1 MATIAT
7 RPRLLLAV
15 LAGLLCVAAPA
26 LALLVR
32 PIVIDLTA
40 SGSRANSA
48 IEVVNDRNRAVAVE
62 IKVNR
67 LTLPERGQ
75 PLVAADPGKDFL
87 IFPAIANIPA
97 GGRQVFRVRYIG
109 DPALAQTRLFMF
121 SSSELPVA
129 ENPNSKTAQIQVLYS
144 IHTVVTVS
152 PPKARPAIS
161 VLALERGKNP
171 KGGAGVY
178 VTFRNDGPAHG
189 YINTARLDLEAGSWS
204 KRIEAAQLGNAVG
217 LGLIP
222 PNARRVMFIAVP
234 GVPAAGALAGRIKVS
249 GDR

>member
-1 MATIAT
+1 MATIAK
-7 RPRLLLAV
+7 RAGALLAV
-15 LAGLLCVAAPA
+15 VLGLWCVTAPA

-32 PIVIDLTA
+32 PIVIDLIA

-75 PLVAADPGKDFL
+75 PILTADPGKDFL

-97 GGRQVFRVRYIG
+97 GGRQVFRVRYVG
-109 DPALAQTRLFMF
+109 DPALAQSKLFMF
-121 SSSELPVA
+121 SSAELPVA
-129 ENPNSKTAQIQVLYS
+129 ENPALKSAQIQVLYAIQS
-144 IHTVVTVS
+144 VVTVK
-152 PPKARPAIS
+152 PLKARPAIS
-161 VLALERGKNP
+161 VSEVERGKNA
-171 KGGAGVY
+171 KGQAGVF

-189 YINTARLDLEAGSWS
+189 YINAARLDLETAGWN
-204 KRIEAAQLGNAVG
+204 RTIEAAQLSNAVG
-217 LGLIP
+217 LGLVP
-222 PNARRVMFIAVP
+222 PNARRAMFIALAD
-234 GVPAAGALAGRIKVS
+234 VPAAGQLAGRIKVA